1 MLSRDKLTTLV
12 IISEPQGERYLT
24 WRRLI
29 LTLKLQLESQHHC
42 VSKRTEILRK
52 QRNIMTHLV
61 LKYTGLPW
69 IWRYQRKKTNAIHSK
84 TILHF
89 SALTK
94 YPLGTHSK
102 AISFYTEY
110 EMKGKYSSIFTS
122 HHGLLFYSLLR
133 RKGIWY
139 KMKLKLRC
147 GRNFKWN

>member
-61 LKYTGLPW
+61 LKYTGLPLDLKVSKEKDQRNSFKNHPSFQCTNKISIRNSFKSNILLHW
-69 IWRYQRKKTNAIHSK
+69 IWNERQIFVHIHITSRSVILL
-84 TILHF
+84 TI
-89 SALTK
+89 
-94 YPLGTHSK
+94 
-102 AISFYTEY
+102 TEEGY
-110 EMKGKYSSIFTS
+110 LI
-122 HHGLLFYSLLR
+122 
-133 RKGIWY
+133 
-139 KMKLKLRC
+139 
-147 GRNFKWN
+147 